1 MHHLA
6 VARVLVAL
14 VFITSLAAQKNEE
27 QEDYFKKWLD
37 EDVVYIVASEER
49 SVFKNLTTDS
59 ERERFIE
66 QFWLRRDPD
75 PTTAINEYRE
85 EHYRRI
91 QYANDHYFSGTRGW
105 RSDRG
110 RIYIKFGPPDELTA
124 YSSGGYNARSFWE
137 GGGHTS
143 NYPFEQWRYRHIDG
157 VGDDV
162 ELEFVDRT
170 LAGDFKLTTNPNDK
184 DALLH
189 FGAAGETHLEIMG
202 LSRKSNRVRMPTNP
216 TQARNQYYW
225 GRGRMK
231 DQPIDKMLMMTNLER
246 PTKLGTPKLKEFI
259 KSKIRYETLPFH
271 LRSDFVRIDEENYVV
286 LLTVKIPNSE
296 LQYEGKGGMHRAVLN
311 MYGEFV
317 DMTGS
322 VVKSFEEV
330 VANEIPEKELAAEI
344 QRFSLYQRSSQL
356 RPGRYKLQIAV
367 TDEAS
372 DKLGTAVHLVVVP
385 RIGEELVATSSIV
398 PALRIETLDEPE
410 LGQFSMG
417 SLRVFPNPES
427 EIKKDRELPLYFQIY
442 NLSVDQ
448 ATGTPMVDVQYVISG
463 QGKEISN
470 QKDEIRD
477 LEGSTLDV
485 VKFLP
490 LEGLPEG
497 QYSLELNITDVI
509 KKTNIVRR
517 LPFTI
522 TG

>member
-1 MHHLA
+1 MYHLA
-6 VARVLVAL
+6 AARVLIAL
-14 VFITSLAAQKNEE
+14 VFITSLAGQKKEE
-27 QEDYFKKWLD
+27 QIDYFEKWLK
-37 EDVVYIVASEER
+37 EDVFYIIAAEER
-49 SVFKNLTTDS
+49 SVFGKLTTDE

-66 QFWLRRDPD
+66 QFWFRRDPD
-75 PTTAINEYRE
+75 PNTSINELRE

-91 QYANDHYFSGTRGW
+91 QYANDRFFSGIPGW
-105 RSDRG
+105 KTDRG
-110 RIYIKFGPPDELTA
+110 RIYIKFGPPDEVIA
-124 YSSGGYNARSFWE
+124 HSSGGTYERPFWE

-143 NYPFEQWRYRHIDG
+143 TYPFEVWRYRNIDG
-157 VGDDV
+157 VAQDV
-162 ELEFVDRT
+162 ELEFVDDT
-170 LAGDFKLTTNPNDK
+170 LSGEYRLTTNKNDK
-184 DALLH
+184 DALLYAG
-189 FGAAGETHLEIMG
+189 GAGSTFMEQLG
-202 LSRKSNRVRMPTNP
+202 LASKVDRVLNLTNP
-216 TQARNQYYW
+216 VQGRNPYVF
-225 GRGRMK
+225 GRGRIK
-231 DQPIDKMLMMTNLER
+231 DQPFAKLQLLTDLER
-246 PTKLGTPKLKEFI
+246 PTKLGTPKLREFI
-259 KSKIRYETLPFH
+259 SSKVRYETLPFH
-271 LRSDFVRIDEENYVV
+271 MRSDFVRIDEENYLV
-286 LLTVKIPNSE
+286 LLTVKVPNSE
-296 LQYEGKGGMHRAVLN
+296 LQYEEKGGMHRAVLN

-317 DMTGS
+317 DMTGV
-322 VVKSFEEV
+322 VVKSFEEA
-330 VANEIPEKELAAEI
+330 VANEIPESELAAEI

-367 TDEAS
+367 TDEGS

-385 RIGEELVATSSIV
+385 RIGEELVATSSII

-427 EIKKDRELPLYFQIY
+427 EIKQDRDLPLYFQIY

-463 QGKEISN
+463 QGKEVSS

-497 QYSLELNITDVI
+497 QYSLEVSITDTI
-509 KKTNIVRR
+509 NKKTIVRL

-522 TG
+522 TS